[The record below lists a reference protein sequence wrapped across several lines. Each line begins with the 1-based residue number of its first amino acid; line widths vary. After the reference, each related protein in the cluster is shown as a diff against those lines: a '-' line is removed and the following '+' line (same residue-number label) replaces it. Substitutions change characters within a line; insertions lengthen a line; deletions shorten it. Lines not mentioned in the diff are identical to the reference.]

1 MNKGLKGQV
10 AVVTG
15 AASGLGLAIAKA
27 LSAEKVKLALLDV
40 NEASLTGL
48 KGTFDFEFFKADITS
63 EDEVRN
69 TINKIAGSFGRIDIL
84 VNSAGITGKT
94 NLKSH
99 ETDSHDIE
107 KVFDVNFMGSY
118 YMAKHTIPFML

>member
-1 MNKGLKGQV
+1 MTEAFKGQV

-27 LSAEKVKLALLDV
+27 LSTEKVKLALIDI
-40 NEASLTGL
+40 NEASLAGL
-48 KGTFDFEFFKADITS
+48 KSTFEFEFFKADITS
-63 EDEVRN
+63 EDEVKI
-69 TINKIAGSFGRIDIL
+69 TIDKIAGSFGRIDIL

-99 ETDSHDIE
+99 E
-107 KVFDVNFMGSY
+107 
-118 YMAKHTIPFML
+118 